1 MKIIICKTQQSHV
14 LSLMLSFIVLKS
26 NITSQ
31 PFMEEIVRIVSIC
44 RKEEKNGKKCTMIYS
59 VSLKVQP
66 SSCSVRPPS
75 YARFCDQCIIC
86 LPTR

>member
-1 MKIIICKTQQSHV
+1 MNKNIYLKKTILKEWNMKIIICKTQQSHV

-44 RKEEKNGKKCTMIYS
+44 RKEEKNGKKMYND
-59 VSLKVQP
+59 L
-66 SSCSVRPPS
+66 
-75 YARFCDQCIIC
+75 FC
-86 LPTR
+86 